1 MGVIH
6 RKIRL
11 AGPKGA
17 LTLNALMDT
26 GASECFIRPEKAGCI
41 APFTKLD
48 KPFAVELGKGKVGIK
63 EVVHASIYLDGYR
76 MHWSLNVF
84 PQLTEEVILGA
95 DFFQR
100 YKIKLDPERER
111 VIIDP
116 KALKVK
122 LV

>member
-1 MGVIH
+1 MGVIY

-26 GASECFIRPEKAGCI
+26 AAPESFIRPKMARRI
-41 APFTKLD
+41 APLTKLD
-48 KPFAVELGKGKVGIK
+48 RPFTVELGKGKVEIQK
-63 EVVHASIYLDGYR
+63 VIHASIYLNGYR

-84 PQLTEEVILGA
+84 PSLTEEVILGA

-116 KALKVK
+116 GALKVK